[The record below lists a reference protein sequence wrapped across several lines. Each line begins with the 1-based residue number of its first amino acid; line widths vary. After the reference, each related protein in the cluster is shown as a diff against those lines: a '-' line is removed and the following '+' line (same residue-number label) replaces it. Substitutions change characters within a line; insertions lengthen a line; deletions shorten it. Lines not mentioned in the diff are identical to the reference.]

1 MLVGTVSYTLRTMP
15 VLSLKTA
22 KPSAMNSQPLS
33 LNTSS
38 FSNNP
43 FLTKWDLRFI
53 RIAEEVRL
61 WSKDPGTKVGCVLVN
76 ERRILSTGYNGFPQT
91 ISDDL
96 ERYIDRDY
104 KLSVTVHAEA
114 NAILNAAKNGTKVEG
129 STLYVS
135 FPPCSQ
141 CASAIIQAGVA
152 KVVCPNPDTAPER
165 WRKNFISANKLFYE
179 AGVKVLYYSSFD
191 LCLTKTAPCVEHTG
205 STISSIGAQGNPEKT
220 KISMPLSVEDLLPR
234 RLADA

>member
-1 MLVGTVSYTLRTMP
+1 M
-15 VLSLKTA
+15 
-22 KPSAMNSQPLS
+22 PSA
-33 LNTSS
+33 NTSNTS
-38 FSNNP
+38 VNK
-43 FLTKWDLRFI
+43 FLSHWDKRFL

-96 ERYIDRDY
+96 DRYIDREY

-114 NAILNAAKNGTKVEG
+114 NAILNAAKNGTRVQG
-129 STLYVS
+129 STLYVT

-152 KVVCPNPDTAPER
+152 QIVCPDPASAPER
-165 WRKNFISANKLFYE
+165 WRSNFKAANNLFYE
-179 AGVKVLYYSSFD
+179 AGVKVLYYSDAD
-191 LCLTKTAPCVEHTG
+191 LCLTETAQSAAQLGSLINSTG
-205 STISSIGAQGNPEKT
+205 VPESPEKT
-220 KISMPLSVEDLLPR
+220 PISMHSFAENFLPR
-234 RLADA
+234 RLKDA

>member
-1 MLVGTVSYTLRTMP
+1 MLST
-15 VLSLKTA
+15 
-22 KPSAMNSQPLS
+22 
-33 LNTSS
+33 NTSS
-38 FSNNP
+38 TSVNQ
-43 FLTKWDLRFI
+43 FLSKWDRRFL

-96 ERYIDRDY
+96 DRYIDRDY

-114 NAILNAAKNGTKVEG
+114 NAILNAAKNGTKVQG
-129 STLYVS
+129 STLYVT

-152 KVVCPNPDTAPER
+152 QIVCPDPASAPER
-165 WRKNFISANKLFYE
+165 WRSNFKAANNLFYE
-179 AGVKVLYYSSFD
+179 AGVKVLYYSDAD
-191 LCLTKTAPCVEHTG
+191 LCLIETAPSAGLIGLTDNSTGVRENLVETLT
-205 STISSIGAQGNPEKT
+205 STPSSAAGF
-220 KISMPLSVEDLLPR
+220 LPR
-234 RLADA
+234 RLSDA

>member
-1 MLVGTVSYTLRTMP
+1 MPSVSI
-15 VLSLKTA
+15 S
-22 KPSAMNSQPLS
+22 
-33 LNTSS
+33 NTSV
-38 FSNNP
+38 NK
-43 FLTKWDLRFI
+43 FLSHWDKRFL

-96 ERYIDRDY
+96 DRYIDREY

-129 STLYVS
+129 STLYVT

-141 CASAIIQAGVA
+141 CASAVIQAGVA
-152 KVVCPNPDTAPER
+152 QVVCPDPASAPER
-165 WRKNFISANKLFYE
+165 WRSNFVAANNLFYE
-179 AGVKVLYYSSFD
+179 AGVKVLYYSDSD
-191 LCLTKTAPCVEHTG
+191 LCLTETAPSAGPTG
-205 STISSIGAQGNPEKT
+205 LTDNSTGPLENPEAT
-220 KISMPLSVEDLLPR
+220 LTSTPSSAENFLPR
-234 RLADA
+234 RLSDA

>member
-1 MLVGTVSYTLRTMP
+1 MP
-15 VLSLKTA
+15 STTTWSTSANRFLS
-22 KPSAMNSQPLS
+22 
-33 LNTSS
+33 
-38 FSNNP
+38 
-43 FLTKWDLRFI
+43 KWDRRFL

-96 ERYIDRDY
+96 DRYINRDY

-114 NAILNAAKNGTKVEG
+114 NAILNAAKNGTRVQG
-129 STLYVS
+129 STLYVT

-152 KVVCPNPDTAPER
+152 QMVCPDPALAPER
-165 WRKNFISANKLFYE
+165 WRSNFKAANDLFYE
-179 AGVKVLYYSSFD
+179 AGVKVLYYSDAD
-191 LCLTKTAPCVEHTG
+191 LCLTETAPSAGLTG
-205 STISSIGAQGNPEKT
+205 LTDNSTGQQVSPEKT
-220 KISMPLSVEDLLPR
+220 KTLTPSSAADFLPR
-234 RLADA
+234 RLSDA